1 MKPVL
6 PPVVVICV
14 SMLFKVMFF
23 LKVQVLLNFHFIADN
38 SSVFQL
44 LDQVLNL
51 NFIDRSQKPVEVEHL
66 LPHPVGERAH
76 YQRRL
81 YVFIRVEERVPLV
94 YEPDLVENLGL
105 LLEVKVN
112 LDALTDLI
120 VPEDDA
126 VDPFVADPTL
136 IRLICQH
143 VPLAASWDVNLV
155 ADPALED

>member
-1 MKPVL
+1 M
-6 PPVVVICV
+6 
-14 SMLFKVMFF
+14 
-23 LKVQVLLNFHFIADN
+23 
-38 SSVFQL
+38 
-44 LDQVLNL
+44 
-51 NFIDRSQKPVEVEHL
+51 
-66 LPHPVGERAH
+66 
-76 YQRRL
+76 
-81 YVFIRVEERVPLV
+81 FIRVEERVPLV

-155 ADPALED
+155 ADPTLEDQLLVIVSDQFIAGAVSIEALRIEV